1 MASHHASGRLTIWNR
16 TAARRSAFGKPAGT
30 LDNIMGLSA
39 KQLAAAAGFIG
50 ATATSAAAAAGTL
63 LLSEARTARRKVE
76 QHTPVDDPPTGNG
89 VWGAGDGEP
98 IVLAI
103 MGDSSAVGL
112 GVDDVT
118 ETPGV
123 LIAAGL
129 SRLSGRPVRLARVAI
144 SGAES
149 RHLDQQAT
157 DVLPERPDVA
167 VIMIGA
173 NDVTART
180 KPEIASK
187 HLGDAVRR
195 LRGEGVHVVVA
206 TCPDLGTVRPIPQPL
221 RSIAR
226 KWSRDLAAAQIVSV
240 INAGGRT
247 VALGSSLGP
256 AFAIYHE
263 LWSDDGF
270 HPSAAGYATAASV
283 VLPSVA
289 DALGYWPISRSDI
302 RDRALKRRQRSLEQ
316 AAARS
321 AHQTGSEVTG
331 DQMTTLDG
339 RSRDRALLNRL
350 LPVPLPIPRRGPDKA
365 SAPDLVADLSIA
377 EAIHQTAS
385 SAAPSGEPHDAS

>member
-1 MASHHASGRLTIWNR
+1 MGAVARRIAAGASVAGVSAAGAGAALATLLLTEAR
-16 TAARRSAFGKPAGT
+16 AARR
-30 LDNIMGLSA
+30 
-39 KQLAAAAGFIG
+39 
-50 ATATSAAAAAGTL
+50 
-63 LLSEARTARRKVE
+63 RVE

-89 VWGAGDGEP
+89 VWGEGTGEP

-129 SRLSGRPVRLARVAI
+129 SRLSRRPVRLVRVAI

-149 RHLDQQAT
+149 RHLDQQAS

-180 KPEIASK
+180 KPEIACR
-187 HLGDAVRR
+187 HLGDVVQR
-195 LRGEGVHVVVA
+195 LRAAGVQVVVA

-226 KWSRDLAAAQIVSV
+226 KWSRDMAAAQIVAV
-240 INAGGRT
+240 IKAGGRT

-256 AFAIYHE
+256 TFATYRE

-302 RDRALKRRQRSLEQ
+302 RDRALKRRNRSINQ
-316 AAARS
+316 TARRS
-321 AHQTGSEVTG
+321 SQQTGSEVTG

-339 RSRDRALLNRL
+339 RSRERARLTRL
-350 LPVPLPIPRRGPDKA
+350 LPVPLPKPRRGADRA
-365 SAPDLVADLSIA
+365 ATPDLVADLSIA
-377 EAIHQTAS
+377 ELIHRPDTHS
-385 SAAPSGEPHDAS
+385 REGDTP

>member
-1 MASHHASGRLTIWNR
+1 MAAGAGVAGATTAGVAAGLFALLKGEAL
-16 TAARRSAFGKPAGT
+16 AARR
-30 LDNIMGLSA
+30 
-39 KQLAAAAGFIG
+39 
-50 ATATSAAAAAGTL
+50 
-63 LLSEARTARRKVE
+63 RVE

-89 VWGAGDGEP
+89 IWGEGSGEP

-123 LIAAGL
+123 LVAAGL
-129 SRLSGRPVRLARVAI
+129 SRLARRPVRLVRVAI

-149 RHLDQQAT
+149 RHLDEQAS
-157 DVLPERPDVA
+157 DVLPEKPDVA

-180 KPEIASK
+180 RPQVACRY
-187 HLGDAVRR
+187 LGDVVRR
-195 LRGEGVHVVVA
+195 LRSAGVQVVVA

-221 RSIAR
+221 RSMAR
-226 KWSRDLAAAQIVSV
+226 KWSRDMAAAQIVAV
-240 INAGGRT
+240 VKAGGRT

-256 AFAIYHE
+256 TFATYRE

-270 HPSAAGYATAASV
+270 HPSAAGSATAASV

-302 RDRALKRRQRSLEQ
+302 RDRALKRRNRSISQ

-321 AHQTGSEVTG
+321 SQQTGSEVTG
-331 DQMTTLDG
+331 DQLTTLDG
-339 RSRDRALLNRL
+339 RRREWARLTRL
-350 LPVPLPIPRRGPDKA
+350 LPAPLPIPRRGHDRA
-365 SAPDLVADLSIA
+365 AGPDLVADLSIA
-377 EAIHQTAS
+377 EIVDRPQPDVPEGE
-385 SAAPSGEPHDAS
+385 AP

>member
-1 MASHHASGRLTIWNR
+1 
-16 TAARRSAFGKPAGT
+16 
-30 LDNIMGLSA
+30 MGVSA
-39 KQLAAAAGFIG
+39 KQIASAAGLFGAGVSGLAAAGG
-50 ATATSAAAAAGTL
+50 AL

-76 QHTPVDDPPTGNG
+76 QYTPVDDPPTGNG
-89 VWGAGDGEP
+89 IWGQGEGEP

-112 GVDDVT
+112 GVHSVT

-129 SRLSGRPVRLARVAI
+129 SRLAARPVRLTRVAI

-157 DVLPERPDVA
+157 DVLPEKPDVA

-180 KPEIASK
+180 KPEVATAY
-187 HLGDAVRR
+187 LGDVVRR
-195 LRGEGVHVVVA
+195 LRREGVQVVVA

-221 RSIAR
+221 RGIAR
-226 KWSRDLAAAQIVSV
+226 RWSRDMAAAQIVAV
-240 INAGGRT
+240 IKAGGRT

-256 AFAIYHE
+256 TFATYHE

-270 HPSAAGYATAASV
+270 HPSPAGYATAASV

-289 DALGYWPISRSDI
+289 DALGYWPISRADI
-302 RDRALKRRQRSLEQ
+302 RKRALERRNRSISQ
-316 AAARS
+316 TAARS
-321 AHQTGSEVTG
+321 SQQTGSEVTG
-331 DQMTTLDG
+331 DHMTTLDG
-339 RSRDRALLNRL
+339 RHRDRARLSRL
-350 LPVPLPIPRRGPDKA
+350 LPAPLPIPRRATDL
-365 SAPDLVADLSIA
+365 PDLVADLSIA
-377 EAIHQTAS
+377 DALDSPPSAS
-385 SAAPSGEPHDAS
+385 LEGDAT

>member
-1 MASHHASGRLTIWNR
+1 
-16 TAARRSAFGKPAGT
+16 
-30 LDNIMGLSA
+30 MGVSA
-39 KQLAAAAGFIG
+39 KKIAAAAG
-50 ATATSAAAAAGTL
+50 ALSASVSTVGAAAGVL
-63 LLSEARTARRKVE
+63 LLSEARAARRKVE

-89 VWGAGDGEP
+89 VWGDGTGEP
-98 IVLAI
+98 LVLAI

-129 SRLSGRPVRLARVAI
+129 SRLAGRPVRLTRVAV

-157 DVLPERPDVA
+157 DALPEKPDVA

-180 KPEIASK
+180 NPQVASG
-187 HLGDAVRR
+187 HLGDVVRR
-195 LRGEGVHVVVA
+195 LRGEGVQVVVA

-221 RSIAR
+221 RTIAR
-226 KWSRDLAAAQIVSV
+226 KWSRDMAAAQIVSV
-240 INAGGRT
+240 IKAGGRT

-256 AFAIYHE
+256 TFATYHE

-302 RDRALKRRQRSLEQ
+302 RDRALKRRNRSIGQ
-316 AAARS
+316 TAARS
-321 AHQTGSEVTG
+321 SQQTGSEVTA
-331 DQMTTLDG
+331 DQLTTLDG
-339 RSRDRALLNRL
+339 RRRDRARLNRL

-377 EAIHQTAS
+377 EVVDHQHDPTS
-385 SAAPSGEPHDAS
+385 HHGEPR